1 MTIEPEHTPP
11 PSPPPSP
18 PVTPPV
24 ERRERQRQAE
34 ADAVVLLEVLVTLVG
49 APWDPG
55 RGAAVIAQ
63 LGVDALP
70 EPVRFARVCASLG
83 LRATR
88 WRGTVA
94 ELGLVVRPGMPAAL
108 VDAQGEWAVLDGGLR
123 LVRPR
128 SGTPPTQLP
137 SDALA
142 QRLGLGE
149 HQEHDV
155 FLIERLSP
163 AEGFLGGA
171 KDASDGHVN
180 PFVRLGSML
189 RAERDDLGVVVL
201 YAAAVGVLTLAT
213 PLAVQVLI
221 NTVAFG
227 AFRQPIVVL
236 ALLLLAALGLAAA
249 LKALQLTT
257 VELLQ
262 RRVFVR
268 LVADLS
274 WRLPRVRIESFER
287 DRGSELL
294 NRFFDVLTVQK
305 ASASLLVEG
314 VSALLQSAVG
324 LVLLALYH
332 PYLLAFDLLLL
343 GGILAIVFVQGRDGP
358 KTALKESKA
367 KYAVAG
373 WLEEVALATRLFR
386 MPGGA
391 ELAMRRADELS
402 CAYLK
407 ARDEH
412 WRVVFKQILASLA
425 LQAVAG
431 TALLGMGGF
440 LVLDGQLTL
449 GQLVAAELIVAASL
463 SGFSKLTSKLETFY
477 DLVAAV
483 DKLGTLVELRTE
495 PVDGLPVPAGEGPAA
510 LDAQGVSLRMG
521 SGLTPIAGLDLR
533 LRPGEHVAILGLDG
547 AGKSLVADLLAGVR
561 RPTEGVVY
569 LDDQPL
575 HTLRPDELREQVVLV
590 RGVELFMGSL
600 AENLG
605 FGRADISLAEMER
618 ALRQVDLWDAVRA
631 LPDGL
636 QTELQPGGAPLSTN
650 QILRLSLARA
660 VLTRPRLLLADRVL
674 DALPVNQRAPLIA
687 GLTDPSAPWTLALF
701 TQDAELARRCPRRL
715 LLTDGALVE
724 LDTSADLSLFSP
736 SSTPPGDA

>member
-1 MTIEPEHTPP
+1 MSNEPELTPP
-11 PSPPPSP
+11 PPPASP
-18 PVTPPV
+18 PPV

-34 ADAVVLLEVLVTLVG
+34 AQAAALLEVLVNLVG

-55 RGAAVIAQ
+55 RGATVIAQ
-63 LGVDALP
+63 LGVEALA

-88 WRGTVA
+88 WRGTLG
-94 ELGLVVRPGMPAAL
+94 ELGDVVRPGMPVAL
-108 VDAQGEWAVLDGGLR
+108 VDRFGEWAVLDGQLR
-123 LVRPR
+123 LVRPA
-128 SGTPPTQLP
+128 SGAPPATL
-137 SDALA
+137 SLDALG

-149 HQEHDV
+149 HQEHEV

-180 PFVRLGSML
+180 PFVRLGAML

-213 PLAVQVLI
+213 PLTVQVLI

-236 ALLLLAALGLAAA
+236 AILLLAALGLAAA

-268 LVADLS
+268 LVSDLS

-314 VSALLQSAVG
+314 VSALLQAAVG

-332 PYLLAFDLLLL
+332 PYLLAFDLLLVA
-343 GGILAIVFVQGRDGP
+343 GILVIVFVAGRDGP

-412 WRVVFKQILASLA
+412 WRVVFKQILASLG
-425 LQAVAG
+425 LQAIAG

-449 GQLVAAELIVAASL
+449 GQLVAAELIVASSL
-463 SGFSKLTSKLETFY
+463 AGFSKLTSKLETFY

-495 PVDGLPVPAGEGPAA
+495 PVDGLPVPEGEGPAS
-510 LDAQGVSLRMG
+510 LEAQGVALRMR
-521 SGLTPIAGLDLR
+521 SGARPIVGLNLQ
-533 LRPGEHVAILGLDG
+533 LKAGEHVAILGLDG

-561 RPTEGVVY
+561 LPTEGVVS
-569 LDDQPL
+569 LDGQPL

-590 RGVELFMGSL
+590 RGVELFMGTL

-605 FGRADISLAEMER
+605 FGRADISLADMER

-631 LPDGL
+631 LPAGL

-687 GLTDPSAPWTLALF
+687 GLTDESAPWTLALF
-701 TQDAELARRCPRRL
+701 TQDAELARRCSRRL

-724 LDTSADLSLFSP
+724 LDSSADLSLFSP
-736 SSTPPGDA
+736 ASTPPGDA